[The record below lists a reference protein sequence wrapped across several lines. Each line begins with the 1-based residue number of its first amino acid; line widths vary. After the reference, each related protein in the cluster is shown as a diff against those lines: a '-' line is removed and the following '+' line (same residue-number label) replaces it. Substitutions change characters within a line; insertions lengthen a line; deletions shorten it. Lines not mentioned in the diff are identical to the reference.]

1 MGVHAQF
8 GRRREMADVGKV
20 AGDTALSQA
29 LTPGAQRLVQAALAR
44 RAEWRHDALGVH
56 HWLLALVERH
66 APMAEAMARD
76 FLAAAL
82 RPRWEER
89 LRAGDPGRPLSVEV
103 VVAEAVKR
111 AQGRGKAQATER
123 DIASAILTAAGY
135 ELVEP
140 SPAASV
146 PTPTVLPGS
155 FRPRAQRPTPTLD
168 QFGRDLTREAAE
180 GKLGPVVGREAEIQL
195 VVETLCRR
203 TKRNPVLVGPAGVG
217 KTAIV
222 EGLAARIVRGDV
234 PGPLLGARVVAVQPS
249 ILVAGAGRVGELET
263 RMRALLQEASQ
274 EGILLFIDEVHTM
287 IGAGGMAGTSD
298 VSSLLKPA
306 LARGDL
312 ACIAAT
318 TDDEYRR
325 WIEPDAALERR
336 FQPIRVQELSPTE
349 TQAVLFALRDELQ
362 RLRGVQVP
370 DDVVRWLVDFAHQFL
385 RNRYFPDKAVDLLEQ
400 CVAYAVTQGKTTVD
414 SASAEVVAQR
424 MVGMPLAVEDRLGAL
439 RQQLSE
445 RSLLTE
451 EDAEAL
457 LNRLSV
463 TVRGLDMRA
472 ARPNAVVLLAGD
484 AAAHSGALAEVI
496 AETLFGGGDRIV
508 TIDLSRFVHPEDV
521 TMLVG
526 AAPGYVGH
534 GESLAIHR
542 IAQMPWCVARFEQ
555 VHACHPQVRHVLTQA
570 LADGFF
576 TDSRGKRVFL
586 SDAVVLLTAQIT
598 APLRRPIGFRAAET
612 PVEDTARRA
621 ALEALGA
628 EFVAQVD
635 LVCTRVPT
643 SEAALRRWVEKHLLP
658 AVAERFHKHGVD
670 LHWDE
675 EVIAW
680 LLTRGEARETLR
692 DWERFVDDHL
702 SLLLAPY
709 LASAQAKRVVL
720 RIVKGEGE
728 TIRVE
733 ERGE

>member
-1 MGVHAQF
+1 
-8 GRRREMADVGKV
+8 MADVGKV
-20 AGDTALSQA
+20 AGDTALSQS
-29 LTPGAQRLVQAALAR
+29 LTPGAQRLVQAALVKR
-44 RAEWRHDALGVH
+44 RHNALGLH

-89 LRAGDPGRPLSVEV
+89 LQAGDPGRPLPVEV
-103 VVAEAVKR
+103 VVAEAIKC
-111 AQGRGKAQATER
+111 AQRRGKAQATER

-140 SPAASV
+140 SPAAPV
-146 PTPTVLPGS
+146 PTPAVLPGA
-155 FRPRAQRPTPTLD
+155 FRLRAQGPTPTLD
-168 QFGRDLTREAAE
+168 QFGRDLTREAAA

-203 TKRNPVLVGPAGVG
+203 TKRNPLLVGPAGVG

-222 EGLAARIVRGDV
+222 EGLATRIARGEV
-234 PGPLLGARVVAVQPS
+234 PGPLLGARVVAVQPTT
-249 ILVAGAGRVGELET
+249 LVAGAGRWGELQQ
-263 RMRALLQEASQ
+263 RMRALLQEAGQ
-274 EGILLFIDEVHTM
+274 DGILLFIDEVHTM

-298 VSSLLKPA
+298 VASLLKPA

-325 WIEPDAALERR
+325 WIEPDTALERR

-349 TQAVLFALRDELQ
+349 TEEVLFALRDELH

-370 DDVVRWLVDFAHQFL
+370 DDVVRWLVDFAQQFL

-400 CVAYAVTQGKTTVD
+400 CVAYAVTQGKTAVD
-414 SASAEVVAQR
+414 RATAEVVAQR

-439 RQQLSE
+439 RRQLSE

-451 EDAEAL
+451 EDADAL
-457 LNRLSV
+457 LDRLSV
-463 TVRGLDMRA
+463 TVRGLDRRP

-484 AAAHSGALAEVI
+484 AAAHSGAVAEVI
-496 AETLFGGGDRIV
+496 AEALCGGADRIV
-508 TIDLSRFVHPEDV
+508 RIDLSRFVHPEDIS
-521 TMLVG
+521 MLVG
-526 AAPGYVGH
+526 APPGYVGH

-542 IAQMPWCVARFEQ
+542 IAQMPWCVVRFEQ
-555 VHACHPQVRHVLTQA
+555 VHACHPQVREVLTQA
-570 LADGFF
+570 LTDGFF
-576 TDSRGKRVFL
+576 TDSRGKRIFL

-598 APLRRPIGFRAAET
+598 ATFRRPMGFRPAE
-612 PVEDTARRA
+612 PSVEDTARQA
-621 ALEALGA
+621 ASDALGA
-628 EFVAQVD
+628 EFVTQVD

-643 SEAALRRWVEKHLLP
+643 SEAAHRRWLEGHLLP
-658 AVAERFHKHGVD
+658 GLAERFQKHGVA

-675 EVIAW
+675 EVVAW
-680 LLTRGEARETLR
+680 FLTRGKDRKTLC
-692 DWERFVDDHL
+692 DWERLVDDHL
-702 SLLLAPY
+702 APLLAPY
-709 LASAQAKRVVL
+709 LSSAQAKRVVL

-728 TIRVE
+728 AILVKE
-733 ERGE
+733 EGE